1 MTRRGFLSRY
11 VLLQALYVGSFATLL
26 LSAVLIARRNLQEQ
40 GIGSGFDFLWKS
52 AGWDMAFS
60 LFPTT
65 SNDPYWWVLLM
76 GLLNTLLTGVS
87 ALILATA
94 LGGLIGMLRIS
105 SIGALR
111 FLGTTYVELF
121 RNIPLIV
128 QLSFWYMVASRLPA
142 PRNSLEMAGVF
153 LNNRGLY
160 LPVPNASFWT
170 LTAIGA
176 FCLALTSILFRY
188 GFSRPGENTQR
199 RQGRWVIGSVALISL
214 LSLILAMTSGYDTQ
228 TSFFNAPQLKGLNF
242 VGGYRLSP
250 ELYILVLSITLY
262 AAAYIGEIVRGGF
275 LSVSKGQMEA
285 AQALGLTGWQAFIR
299 IRLPLAFRSM
309 LPILTNQYIWLIKAT
324 TLGIVVGF
332 ADFFMVI
339 ATAITQSGQTLEMV
353 GILMA
358 GFLLIN
364 ASLGSVLNRV
374 NDAIA
379 IKGHQLRS

>member
-1 MTRRGFLSRY
+1 MNWRGFFSRY
-11 VLLQALYVGSFATLL
+11 VLLQALYVGSFAALF
-26 LSAVLIARRNLQEQ
+26 LSAVLIARQNLQEQ

-76 GLLNTLLTGVS
+76 GFLNTLLTGVM
-87 ALILATA
+87 ALLLATA
-94 LGGLIGMLRIS
+94 LGGAIGTMRIS
-105 SIGALR
+105 PIGALR
-111 FLGTTYVELF
+111 FAGTAYVELF

-128 QLSFWYMVASRLPA
+128 QLSFWYMLASRLPA
-142 PRNSLEMAGVF
+142 PRNSLEISGIY

-160 LPVPNASFWT
+160 LPTLNISSWTTAAIFGICFSFACFV
-170 LTAIGA
+170 LC
-176 FCLALTSILFRY
+176 FKL
-188 GFSRPGENTQR
+188 SRRARTIQHR
-199 RQGRWVIGSVALISL
+199 HRWWVITSVTTLSL
-214 LSLILAMTSGYDTQ
+214 LAIMLVLMAGHNPQ
-228 TSFFNAPQLKGLNF
+228 TPIFNMPQLKGLNF
-242 VGGYRLSP
+242 SGGYRLQP
-250 ELYILVLSITLY
+250 ELYILILAIALY
-262 AAAYIGEIVRGGF
+262 AAAYVGEIVRGGF
-275 LSVSKGQMEA
+275 LAVGRGQMEA
-285 AQALGLTGWQAFIR
+285 AQALGLTAWQGFTR
-299 IRLPLAFRSM
+299 IRLPLALKSM

-332 ADFFMVI
+332 TDFFMVI

-353 GILMA
+353 GLLMA

-364 ASLGSVLNRV
+364 ASLATILNRV

>member
-1 MTRRGFLSRY
+1 MTRRGFFSRY
-11 VLLQALYVGSFATLL
+11 VLLQTLYVGSFATLL
-26 LSAVLIARRNLQEQ
+26 LSAVLIARRNLEEQ

-60 LFPTT
+60 IFPTT

-76 GLLNTLLTGVS
+76 GFLNTLLTGFT
-87 ALILATA
+87 ALALATA
-94 LGGLIGMLRIS
+94 LGGFIGLARIS

-142 PRNSLEMAGVF
+142 PRNSLEVAGVF

-160 LPVPNASFWT
+160 LPVPNEPFLALMVVCT
-170 LTAIGA
+170 L
-176 FCLALTSILFRY
+176 CLALAFILFRY
-188 GFSRPGENTQR
+188 ARSPNGKEA
-199 RQGRWVIGSVALISL
+199 GRLQAWRAVAPMVL
-214 LSLILAMTSGYDTQ
+214 LSLFLLIVAITSGYDTL
-228 TSFFNAPQLKGLNF
+228 TSFFSVPRLKGLNF
-242 VGGYRLSP
+242 IGGYRLPP
-250 ELYILVLSITLY
+250 ELYILVLAITLY

-275 LSVSKGQMEA
+275 LAVNKGQMEA
-285 AQALGLTGWQAFIR
+285 AQALGLNPWQAFAHV
-299 IRLPLAFRSM
+299 RLPLALRSM

-339 ATAITQSGQTLEMV
+339 ATGITQSGQTLEMV

-374 NDAIA
+374 NNAIA